1 MLATQKGPGRVTRR
15 ACLAGA
21 LALIIAMV
29 VQAAPVVRLSF
40 KEGRVW
46 LTASDATAAQ
56 ILAEWS
62 RVGGTQVVN
71 ADRIAGPPLML
82 ELNDVPEVEALEV
95 VLRNAGG
102 YIATARTGSLA
113 GAPLPSSVARITILP
128 ASARPPMSSSAGAP
142 APEPPSVPQPAP
154 ILDAS
159 GAQRI
164 IGPDGQPVPDDQEDA
179 PPPPPPPPAENAPA
193 R

>member
-1 MLATQKGPGRVTRR
+1 MLAAQKGPGRVTRR

-21 LALIIAMV
+21 LALIVATL
-29 VQAAPVVRLSF
+29 VQAAPIVRLTF

-71 ADRIAGPPLML
+71 ADRIAGPALML

-102 YIATARTGSLA
+102 YIATARTGAAA

-128 ASARPPMSSSAGAP
+128 ASARAPMPPISPSSEAA
-142 APEPPSVPQPAP
+142 APEPPPVPQPAP
-154 ILDAS
+154 IVDAS

-179 PPPPPPPPAENAPA
+179 PPPPPQENAPA